1 MFVEVVT
8 SLQQMAQVGTRIAEQ
23 LVAGDLILLKGDLG
37 AGKTTLTQSIA
48 AHLGVEGVTSPT
60 FVISKIYPAAIPLI
74 HVDAYRLIG
83 EPYAIFDDL
92 DLDSRLATSITI
104 IEWGSGFVERLSDEY
119 LEISIAFGGN
129 ESSRT
134 LTFTCVGERW
144 NGFSL

>member
-23 LVAGDLILLKGDLG
+23 LQPGDIILLKGDLG

-48 AHLGVEGVTSPT
+48 ATLGIEGVTSPT
-60 FVISKIYPAAIPLI
+60 FVISKIYAADIPLI

-92 DLDSRLATSITI
+92 DLDSRLESSITI
-104 IEWGSGFVERLSDEY
+104 IEWGDGFVERLTDEY

-129 ESSRT
+129 ENSRT
-134 LTFTCVGERW
+134 LSFNCIGERW